1 MLLWRVDGGGGLL
14 LEAHAVLLHR
24 LQLGLQRHDRRA
36 LGLDRL
42 LGGGVRRPEV
52 GDCFAVRRHCV
63 VVVDC
68 GHSVAVRACGD
79 RRLVDERDLVRPKR
93 LERVKRFD
101 DAGGG
106 GRSGDPALVLLRV
119 QAASLDDADSDVDD
133 VAIDDR
139 IPCGVGIRRARE
151 EAEGE
156 GVKTVAGMPVGG
168 HPLAIRIAIFRRRRT
183 VMLSEPLKHVDENN
197 VWFAEAPLLEGGA
210 HTERYG
216 VEENVREGSIHG
228 DDVCPRFSV

>member
-1 MLLWRVDGGGGLL
+1 M
-14 LEAHAVLLHR
+14 
-24 LQLGLQRHDRRA
+24 
-36 LGLDRL
+36 
-42 LGGGVRRPEV
+42 
-52 GDCFAVRRHCV
+52 
-63 VVVDC
+63 
-68 GHSVAVRACGD
+68 RACGD
-79 RRLVDERDLVRPKR
+79 CRLVDERDLVRPER
-93 LERVKRFD
+93 LERVERFD

-168 HPLAIRIAIFRRRRT
+168 HPLAIRIAIFRRRRP